1 VVIQAP
7 SMNETVLFSACL
19 FVDPY
24 IHSTIHGI
32 TVVIVLLSCMKQNY
46 FPSDV
51 NGDSSVHI
59 DF

>member
-1 VVIQAP
+1 
-7 SMNETVLFSACL
+7 MNETVLFSACL